1 VHHSDRSLGSNADR
15 HSGDQL
21 GAIALT
27 AEHLKKGRYQFFLYR
42 TYAEISVFLC
52 IAGDTVM
59 ASNAGIF
66 FAGMGTTLIILGTG
80 FGGGLMMATS
90 ALKEPI
96 GYQS

>member
-1 VHHSDRSLGSNADR
+1 MHHSDRSLGSN
-15 HSGDQL
+15 

-27 AEHLKKGRYQFFLYR
+27 AEHLKKRRYHFSR
-42 TYAEISVFLC
+42 AGTYAEISVFLC
-52 IAGDTVM
+52 ITGDTVM
-59 ASNAGIF
+59 ALNAGIF

-80 FGGGLMMATS
+80 FGGGLTMATS

>member
-27 AEHLKKGRYQFFLYR
+27 AEHLKKRRYQFFP
-42 TYAEISVFLC
+42 S
-52 IAGDTVM
+52 
-59 ASNAGIF
+59 
-66 FAGMGTTLIILGTG
+66 GMGTTLIILGTG

>member
-1 VHHSDRSLGSNADR
+1 
-15 HSGDQL
+15 
-21 GAIALT
+21 
-27 AEHLKKGRYQFFLYR
+27 
-42 TYAEISVFLC
+42 VFLC
-52 IAGDTVM
+52 ITGDTVM
-59 ASNAGIF
+59 ALNAGIF